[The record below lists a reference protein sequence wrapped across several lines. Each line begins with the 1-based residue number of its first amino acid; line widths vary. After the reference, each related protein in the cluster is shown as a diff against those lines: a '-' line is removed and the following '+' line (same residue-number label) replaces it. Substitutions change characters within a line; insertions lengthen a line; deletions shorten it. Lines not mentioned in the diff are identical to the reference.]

1 MERMRE
7 LVDLLNKYA
16 YEYYVLD
23 DPTVSDVEYDRLYDE
38 LVALEKELVFRLPDS
53 PTLRV
58 GGKPLKSFKPYTHKA
73 RLYSLDKAKSI
84 EEVEGFFNRVKK
96 ELGYLPEMTLE
107 HKFDGLTISL
117 TYDNGMLVR
126 GATRGDGEIGED
138 VTEQIKTIRTIPL
151 TIKYKGLI
159 EIQGEGIMRFSAFD
173 EYNKTAEVPLK
184 NPRNAVAGAI
194 RNLDPKETAK
204 RKLDFF
210 AYNIGYRE
218 GIDFATQADMR
229 KFIID
234 NGFLVGEQFEI
245 INDIAT
251 LEKSLA
257 HIEETRDDLDFLIDG
272 AVIKV
277 NDVAV
282 RAELGYTEKFPKWAL
297 AYKFKAIETTTILR
311 DVIWQVSRTSKLN
324 PLAVLDPVDL
334 MGVTVKR
341 ATLNN
346 YSDIQRKGI
355 KIGSRVLIRRSN
367 DVIPEIMGVYEH
379 TSESAE
385 ISPPEVCPACG
396 APVKAEGAFYYCTNK
411 ETCAPR
417 IISVLDHY
425 ADKACMDIDGF
436 SEKTAEQLYNY
447 LHVDSPDKLYK
458 LTLDD
463 LKSLDGFK
471 DKKANNL
478 LDSIQKSKKTEL
490 SRFVFALGIPAI
502 GKKASKELTAKFGS
516 LEALRT
522 ATKEQIIEIDDFGD
536 VMAENVVNYFSN
548 PQNSALIDRLL
559 ECGIEFKAE
568 EPLPEGP
575 FSGYNVVLT
584 GALTKY
590 NRGKAQEII
599 RALGGTTSETVSK
612 NVNLVVAG
620 EDAGSKLQKAQKLGI
635 KIIDEKEFLQ
645 IVDNSGLF

>member
-23 DPTVSDVEYDRLYDE
+23 EPTVSDVEYDALYDE

-58 GGKPLKSFKPYTHKA
+58 GGAPLSSFKPYTHKA

-84 EEVEGFFNRVKK
+84 GETEAFFERVKK

-117 TYDNGMLVR
+117 TYNHGKLVT
-126 GATRGDGEIGED
+126 GATRGDGEVGED
-138 VTEQIKTIRTIPL
+138 VTEQIKTIRTVPL
-151 TIKYKGLI
+151 TIKYQGLI

-218 GIDFATQADMR
+218 GIEFDTQADMR
-229 KFIID
+229 KFIIE

-245 INDIAT
+245 IHDLGQ
-251 LEKSLA
+251 LEESLK

-277 NDVAV
+277 NDVQV

-297 AYKFKAIETTTILR
+297 AYKFKAVETTTVLK

-324 PLAVLDPVDL
+324 PLAVLEPVDL

-346 YSDIQRKGI
+346 YSDIQRKGV

-379 TSESAE
+379 TAESAE
-385 ISPPEVCPACG
+385 ILPPDVCPACG
-396 APVKAEGAFYYCTNK
+396 APVRAEGAFYYCTNK

-417 IISVLDHY
+417 IISVLDHF

-447 LHVDSPDKLYK
+447 LRVDTPDKLYS
-458 LTLDD
+458 LTFED
-463 LKSLDGFK
+463 LMSLDGFK
-471 DKKANNL
+471 EKKAKNL
-478 LDSIQKSKKTEL
+478 LASIERSKHTEL
-490 SRFVFALGIPAI
+490 SRFIFALGIPTI
-502 GKKASKELTAKFGS
+502 GKKASKELTAKFGT
-516 LEALRT
+516 LANLMAAE
-522 ATKEQIIEIDDFGD
+522 KEDIVAIDDFGD
-536 VMAENVVNYFSN
+536 IMAENVVGYFRDPASIK
-548 PQNSALIDRLL
+548 LIDSLL
-559 ECGIEFKAE
+559 ASGIEFKKE
-568 EPLPEGP
+568 EAPVEGP
-575 FSGYNVVLT
+575 FTGLNVVLT
-584 GALTKY
+584 GTLSAYK
-590 NRGKAQEII
+590 RSRAQELI
-599 RALGGTTSETVSK
+599 RALGGTTSDTVSK
-612 NVNLVVAG
+612 NVNLVIAG
-620 EDAGSKLQKAQKLGI
+620 EAAGSKLQKAEKLGI
-635 KIIDEKEFLQ
+635 RIMSENEFTQ
-645 IVDNSGLF
+645 IVDNSGII